1 MTTRLVH
8 FFNFK
13 DEIKNTTA
21 SLKQFSW
28 LFRILK
34 YACQTRLKRCLQKKK
49 TLAKTVP
56 LTVMDCWWKFL
67 DRLYSI
73 CSIYLFIY
81 LFSLIYF
88 ILLMSDLEGNQ
99 FCFPSS
105 PDVSLDEFGILL
117 DCHFNQKSR
126 LGTCKNTNLILKT
139 STGITL
145 KIVAFYLEASWLCC

>member
-34 YACQTRLKRCLQKKK
+34 YACQIRLKRCLQKKK

-81 LFSLIYF
+81 LFFINLLYTLNVRSRGKPVLFSLE
-88 ILLMSDLEGNQ
+88 SW
-99 FCFPSS
+99 CFPWR
-105 PDVSLDEFGILL
+105 IWYT
-117 DCHFNQKSR
+117 SR
-126 LGTCKNTNLILKT
+126 LSLQSKKSTRYKLVKT
-139 STGITL
+139 QI
-145 KIVAFYLEASWLCC
+145 

>member
-13 DEIKNTTA
+13 DEIKNTTV
-21 SLKQFSW
+21 LKQFSW

-67 DRLYSI
+67 DILYSI
-73 CSIYLFIY
+73 CSIYLFIC
-81 LFSLIYF
+81 FSLIYF

-99 FCFPSS
+99 LVLFSLESWCFPWR
-105 PDVSLDEFGILL
+105 IWYT
-117 DCHFNQKSR
+117 SR
-126 LGTCKNTNLILKT
+126 LSLQSKK
-139 STGITL
+139 STR
-145 KIVAFYLEASWLCC
+145 YL